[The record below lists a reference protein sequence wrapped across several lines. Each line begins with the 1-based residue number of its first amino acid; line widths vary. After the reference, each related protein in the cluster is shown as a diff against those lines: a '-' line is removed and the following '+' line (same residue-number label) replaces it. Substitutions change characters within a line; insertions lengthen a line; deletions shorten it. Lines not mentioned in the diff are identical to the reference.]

1 MQKKVPNFGID
12 WVHNGTLMLPKPLL
26 QRLALEAEKIDV
38 TDAGVVVDSA
48 DNVKPII
55 FPNTRWHK
63 AAPVLG
69 ESLCQI
75 IDENRTEAE
84 FFDRTERITAS
95 DERKRGTA
103 MINILRQRGGF
114 RRLAM
119 VRPNWREMVERL
131 EQRFPNFTSVL
142 EFVKVSLTLSERNG
156 GAAHFDPI
164 LLSGPPGCGK
174 TMFAKALAAELG
186 SGLLQLNMEN
196 AQSNSALSGSA
207 EFWSNTKP
215 GELYNLLVEKDY
227 ANPVVFLD
235 EIDKARAREYD
246 PLSSLLSLLE
256 SGTARAF
263 RDQSIPWVTLDA
275 SRVIWICTAND
286 GDLLSA
292 SILDRLRRFNV
303 PKLTKQQS
311 QAVVLSIYLE
321 LRRGVVGAAPSVR
334 LPASS
339 VDLLC
344 QMSPRRMR
352 QTLKEG
358 LGRAMLRRAKTVRP
372 SDLMPGA
379 QGNGPRPTRIGF
391 LP

>member
-1 MQKKVPNFGID
+1 MQKKVTNFGID
-12 WVHNGTLMLPKPLL
+12 WVHSGALMLPRPLV
-26 QRLALEAEKIDV
+26 QGLALEAAKMEV
-38 TDAGVVVDSA
+38 TDAGVLAEAA
-48 DNVKPII
+48 DDVKPIV

-75 IDENRTEAE
+75 IDEHRTEAA
-84 FFDRTERITAS
+84 FFDRTERITAV
-95 DERKRGTA
+95 DERKRATA
-103 MINILRQRGGF
+103 MITILRQRGGF

-119 VRPNWREMVERL
+119 VRPNWREMVRRL
-131 EQRFPNFTSVL
+131 EQRFPNFISVL
-142 EFVKVSLTLSERNG
+142 EFVKVSLTLAERND

-215 GELYNLLVEKDY
+215 GELYNLLVEKAY

-256 SGTARAF
+256 SGTARSF

-286 GDLLSA
+286 GDSLSA
-292 SILDRLRRFNV
+292 PILDRLRRFDI
-303 PKLTKQQS
+303 PELTKQQS
-311 QAVVLSIYLE
+311 QAVVHSIYLE

-339 VDLLC
+339 VELLSE
-344 QMSPRRMR
+344 MSPRRMR

-379 QGNGPRPTRIGF
+379 QGNGQRLTRIGF